1 MIHRAHWTK
10 AIPVLLS
17 IMPFETVLAAE
28 GSVKCSSGKTVTAS
42 SSGTCSVTA
51 TSVHCENKQGATEA
65 SGSCDGGGK
74 CVTFG
79 GGSCSVTKVVGAT
92 GDNPPFPARPSS
104 GAVAP
109 SGGILDNGPTLTPQ
123 APSRT
128 GTPSSR

>member
-1 MIHRAHWTK
+1 MVHRAHWTK

-17 IMPFETVLAAE
+17 IMPFEAVLAAE

-42 SSGTCSVTA
+42 SSGSCTTTT
-51 TSVHCENKQGATEA
+51 TSIHCENKQGATEA

-74 CVTFG
+74 CLTFG

-92 GDNPPFPARPSS
+92 GDKSPSRARPGS
-104 GAVAP
+104 GVVAP
-109 SGGILDNGPTLTPQ
+109 SGILDNGPTLSPQ